1 MRKCGGGRNLP
12 RRATRIPY
20 RTSTECQA
28 DLRRAV
34 TRSRRLLLVLL
45 AVGLIAAATAAVLA
59 FAVDGGE
66 SGSGGTAGGVREG
79 GPLADPDNASAISA
93 PVPLGKPYSWGLTAL
108 TNAGDEVATIERIE
122 LLDIPDGMRV
132 IGVYAL
138 DSSGSGIG
146 IGKDYEPDGR
156 PDFPGLRIGP
166 TRVTTSSS
174 DSRSRSRAATP
185 FPPLASTTVSASS
198 AIRRS

>member
-1 MRKCGGGRNLP
+1 M
-12 RRATRIPY
+12 
-20 RTSTECQA
+20 
-28 DLRRAV
+28 

-45 AVGLIAAATAAVLA
+45 AVGLIAAASAAVLA

-146 IGKDYEPDGR
+146 IGKGYEPDGR
-156 PDFPGLRIGP
+156 PEFPGLRIGP
-166 TRVTTSSS
+166 DKGYDIVVGLEITKPGRFAIPATRIHYRVGEQ
-174 DSRSRSRAATP
+174 RYQ
-185 FPPLASTTVSASS
+185 TVMSH
-198 AIRRS
+198 AIQLCGPAKDYMNSCELDAELYEDG